1 MLVVRLMDVKI
12 FITQKVIANSII
24 ICGGITA
31 DQTTG
36 LQATKLVAFFID
48 NHICFIY
55 TLFELKI
62 GDATL
67 LLVMNIS
74 AVDNRFSLMK

>member
-1 MLVVRLMDVKI
+1 LVARLLDVKI
-12 FITQKVIANSII
+12 YTTQKVIVLNITGS
-24 ICGGITA
+24 GGDAA

-55 TLFELKI
+55 TFFELKI
-62 GDATL
+62 GDVAL